1 MSTIFDQKFIVGILG
16 LCAIMA
22 LVFTGKANASDA
34 VDYIKWFAGA
44 YILATGAV
52 AASQKIAISNV
63 AKANLTPESHA
74 RLMNALQAKE

>member
-1 MSTIFDQKFIVGILG
+1 MSTIFDQKFLVGILG
-16 LCAIMA
+16 LVAIMA

-52 AASQKIAISNV
+52 AASQKIAIGN
-63 AKANLTPESHA
+63 AANATPENHA
-74 RLMNALQAKE
+74 RMMTALKEKA